1 MSTGAKPIETQEMLV
16 NMGPQH
22 PSTHGVL
29 RLVLAH
35 RRRDRPRGRARTSAT
50 CTAAPR
56 RSART
61 SRYDQFI
68 PYTDRMDYLAAMNI
82 NLGSALAVEKLLRRS
97 KMPERARVIRVLI
110 GELNRIASHLV
121 GIRHLRAGP
130 RRVHAVPLRVPRAR
144 AHPRPVRGRLRRAAH
159 LQLHQGRRRHGTCR
173 RSSSRSSTE
182 FLDYF
187 EPQIDE
193 YNDLL
198 SFNHIFLTRTKG
210 LGVISPEAAL
220 DWGLTGPNLRAS
232 GINYDVRK
240 AMPYSSYEKFQ
251 FNVPLGSND
260 IGTVGDC
267 WNRYWLRIVEMTES
281 CKIIKQAMDALPAG
295 KYAADL
301 RKIKPAVGEAYTAIE
316 NPRGELGFYIVSDGS
331 EIPTRCKVRAPSF
344 VNLAIMSEVGK
355 NNLIADL
362 IAILGS
368 IDIVLG
374 EIDRLTSVPGSGQAA
389 FNLPPRDGGAGSGA
403 PIVVD

>member
-1 MSTGAKPIETQEMLV
+1 MSTTKPIETQDMLL

-29 RLVLAH
+29 RLVIRTDGEMVSEVTPVVGYLH
-35 RRRDRPRGRARTSAT
+35 RCAEKIGENL
-50 CTAAPR
+50 
-56 RSART
+56 
-61 SRYDQFI
+61 RYEQFV
-68 PYTDRMDYLAAMNI
+68 PYTDRMDYLSSMSD
-82 NLGSALAVEKLLRRS
+82 NLAFCLAVEKLLTIEI
-97 KMPERARVIRVLI
+97 PPRAQYIRVIMA
-110 GELNRIASHLV
+110 ELNRVASHLLAFGTYGLDIGAFTPFLYAFRERELILNMFEYVCGARLTYNYVKV
-121 GIRHLRAGP
+121 GGVMKDVDKKFFQMVENFLNQFD
-130 RRVHAVPLRVPRAR
+130 AR
-144 AHPRPVRGRLRRAAH
+144 LK
-159 LQLHQGRRRHGTCR
+159 
-173 RSSSRSSTE
+173 
-182 FLDYF
+182 D
-187 EPQIDE
+187 

-198 SFNHIFLTRTKG
+198 SGNSIFLTRTKA
-210 LGVISPEAAL
+210 LGVITPEQAL

-232 GINYDVRK
+232 GINFDIRK

-251 FNVPLGSND
+251 FNVPLGTNNVG
-260 IGTVGDC
+260 IVGDC
-267 WNRYWLRIVEMTES
+267 WNRYWLRIEEMIES
-281 CKIIKQAMDALPAG
+281 CKIIKQAMEGLPTG

-344 VNLAIMSEVGK
+344 VNLAIMSEIGK

-374 EIDRLTSVPGSGQAA
+374 EIDR
-389 FNLPPRDGGAGSGA
+389 
-403 PIVVD
+403 